1 MGQASITGTPHHIA
15 HYPCSRYN
23 RLFHIGNSRTKE
35 SRHMSRNIKISL
47 TIAVL
52 GLLALLAL
60 MLAELGQDGRSDAPP
75 PRRLT
80 AAIGGPF
87 TLTDQNGVRRS
98 AADFAGRPMLIYFGF
113 TYCPDVCPTALDI
126 MGGALDILKD
136 NAPQAHAQLQP
147 VFISVDPARDTPPV
161 LRDYLSY
168 FHPRLT
174 GLTGSQA
181 EINAVKSSYK
191 IYAARS
197 EAQDGSG
204 NYNVDHS
211 SFYYLMDGDNRYL
224 AHFDHAVTPAELAQ
238 KLAQNLTVITK

>member
-1 MGQASITGTPHHIA
+1 MHTIPAQDITAFTNSAIA
-15 HYPCSRYN
+15 DP
-23 RLFHIGNSRTKE
+23 KE
-35 SRHMSRNIKISL
+35 SLCMSRNVRTSL
-47 TIAVL
+47 IITVL
-52 GLLALLAL
+52 GLTALLAL
-60 MLAELGQDGRSDAPP
+60 MLAELGQGRNDDETT

-87 TLTDQNGVRRS
+87 ELTDQNGTRRS

-126 MGGALDILKD
+126 MGGALDILKQT
-136 NAPQAHAQLQP
+136 APRAYQQVQP

-161 LRDYLSY
+161 LRDYLDY

-181 EINAVKSSYK
+181 EIDAVKSTYK

-197 EAQDGSG
+197 AAQDENG

-211 SFYYLMDGDNRYL
+211 SFFYLMDGDNRYL
-224 AHFDHAVTPAELAQ
+224 AHFDHAVTPAELAE
-238 KLAQNLTVITK
+238 KLSGLLN